1 MAAKTMFTTLNSHIE
16 TSGMQFLDILVAT
29 VSNRHQT
36 VSACLKVH
44 TFCFADVDK
53 SARCVIQEIEEV
65 FENRAH
71 SCWIFK
77 KLIID
82 CHLSTLHTP
91 YFHRHF
97 LNLSQATGR
106 SFLRLSIVK
115 ITWIWQVDRLYFE
128 PCSILYPLNVLLCS
142 FSKCK
147 YTKLNISIAICC
159 KLPVWLRMKTIIHAH
174 SLS

>member
-1 MAAKTMFTTLNSHIE
+1 MFTTLNSQIE
-16 TSGMQFLDILVAT
+16 TSGMQFLDVLVAT

-36 VSACLKVH
+36 ISAYLKVR

-91 YFHRHF
+91 YYKHF
-97 LNLSQATGR
+97 LNLSQAIGR
-106 SFLRLSIVK
+106 YFLRLSLVK
-115 ITWIWQVDRLYFE
+115 ITWIWQALFLTLIPVVQFSFY
-128 PCSILYPLNVLLCS
+128 CCILKGFFYSNWYELHLCFFFLLCIFLLVQNTVS
-142 FSKCK
+142 
-147 YTKLNISIAICC
+147 
-159 KLPVWLRMKTIIHAH
+159 
-174 SLS
+174 